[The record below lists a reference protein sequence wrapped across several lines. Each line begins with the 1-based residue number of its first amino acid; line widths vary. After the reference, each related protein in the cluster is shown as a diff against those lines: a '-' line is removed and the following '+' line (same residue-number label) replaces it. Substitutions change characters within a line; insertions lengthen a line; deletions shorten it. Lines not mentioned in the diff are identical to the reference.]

1 MKKENATIGIIQR
14 SSIDI
19 IKPLKMNTF
28 NSSES
33 KLFLL
38 NYILMDEEFS
48 NFEYINISLG
58 TSIQQLSLKS
68 IQVIQLEGILEYE

>member
-33 KLFLL
+33 KLFLI